1 MRRASGKTCLKRIYL
16 TNKSLSQVS
25 KKPRDS
31 QFWTGLMEINDLF
44 LSKGIYKIQSG
55 SQVRFW
61 EDVWIR
67 DKTLREMYPSNIVRR
82 KDETV
87 ASILSSTPLNIS
99 FRRVLSGD
107 KLKQWIELVGKVTS
121 IELNNENDIFVW
133 NLNKQQRYT
142 VKSLYLNLMLNE
154 GTPSSC
160 FAWKIR
166 VPLKIKIFLWFLKKR
181 CDTY

>member
-1 MRRASGKTCLKRIYL
+1 
-16 TNKSLSQVS
+16 
-25 KKPRDS
+25 
-31 QFWTGLMEINDLF
+31 MEINDLF

-99 FRRVLSGD
+99 FRRGLSGD
-107 KLKQWIELVGKVTS
+107 KLKQWTELVGKVTS
-121 IELNNENDIFVW
+121 IELNNENDIFEW

-166 VPLKIKIFLWFLKKR
+166 VPLKIKIFLWFLKKV
-181 CDTY
+181 